1 MVEVLRLWY
10 RATRP
15 FSFTA
20 SVIPVLVGS
29 LLAFQREVH
38 LVRFALAL
46 AGAVL
51 IHAGTNLVNDYFD
64 HVKGA
69 DGPHS
74 LGPSGVIQRELLTP
88 RAVLL
93 GGIICFALGSVIG
106 LALVAMT
113 GMPLLWLGLAS
124 VAAGFFYTAAP
135 VSLAYVGLGEV
146 TVFLFMGPVIVMG
159 AHYVQVEEWSRTAF
173 LVSLPVA
180 FLVTGILHANN
191 MRDIEDDR
199 RTGKRTIA
207 TIIGRRWANREYY
220 ALVGAAYV
228 ALVAMVVAGVAPWTS
243 LVALATLPAAVK
255 AVRLAATTTSPRRLN
270 FVLRDTALLHRNFG
284 ALLALGLAAAL
295 LV

>member
-1 MVEVLRLWY
+1 MVETLRLWY

-20 SVIPVLVGS
+20 SLIPVLVGS
-29 LLAFQREVH
+29 FLAFEREVH
-38 LVRFALAL
+38 VVRFGLAL

-74 LGPSGVIQRELLTP
+74 LGPSGVIQRELLSP

-93 GGIICFALGSVIG
+93 GGIACFVAGSAVG
-106 LALVAMT
+106 LVLVGMT
-113 GMPLLWLGLAS
+113 GTALLWLGLAS

-159 AHYVQVEEWSRTAF
+159 AYYVQVEEWSRTAF

-207 TIIGRRWANREYY
+207 TIIGRRWANYEYY
-220 ALVGAAYV
+220 VLIGGAYV
-228 ALVAMVVAGVAPWTS
+228 ALVAMVVAGAAPWTV
-243 LVALATLPAAVK
+243 LVALVTLPAAVK
-255 AVRLAATTTSPRRLN
+255 AIRLAATTTSPRRLN

-295 LV
+295 VV